1 MRLAWAFVRRD
12 LLIAASYRAN
22 FAFAL
27 AGGVVTVTAF
37 YFLAKLVGPA
47 PVLRRYGAD
56 YFSFAL
62 LGLAIA
68 SCLRTLQATFAQR
81 VREFQ
86 IDGSL
91 EVLLAAPLSTF
102 RIISYLAI
110 YPVLAAM
117 LKAGGL
123 VVLGAMAFGAHLKI
137 NPLGFCATLV
147 FALLPFAALGLLSAA
162 VVLIFKRSDPVT
174 YLLDTANYILCGVI
188 YPVEVL
194 PAPLQSLAKLLPATH
209 ALSALR
215 AAGLSDATIP
225 SLLPAWGILAA
236 FAALLWPAAAV
247 ALAAARRHLERTG
260 TLPHG

>member
-102 RIISYLAI
+102 RIIGYLAI
-110 YPVLAAM
+110 YPVLAAI
-117 LKAGGL
+117 LKAVGL

-137 NPLGFCATLV
+137 NPLGFSATLV

-162 VVLIFKRSDPVT
+162 VVLIFKRSDPIT

-209 ALSALR
+209 ALTALR
-215 AAGLSDATIP
+215 AAGLSDAGIP

-236 FAALLWPAAAV
+236 FAAFLWPTAAV

>member
-1 MRLAWAFVRRD
+1 
-12 LLIAASYRAN
+12 
-22 FAFAL
+22 
-27 AGGVVTVTAF
+27 
-37 YFLAKLVGPA
+37 
-47 PVLRRYGAD
+47 
-56 YFSFAL
+56 
-62 LGLAIA
+62 
-68 SCLRTLQATFAQR
+68 
-81 VREFQ
+81 
-86 IDGSL
+86 
-91 EVLLAAPLSTF
+91 
-102 RIISYLAI
+102 
-110 YPVLAAM
+110 
-117 LKAGGL
+117 
-123 VVLGAMAFGAHLKI
+123 
-137 NPLGFCATLV
+137 
-147 FALLPFAALGLLSAA
+147 

-215 AAGLSDATIP
+215 AAGLSGAGIP